1 MARNEPAARITY
13 GPLILAKGLYAKTEP
28 EEIFR
33 TRLDKGGE
41 WKLSVLPGR
50 GGDTDGSWLLRME
63 RGGEALSVAVSDF
76 ASVADRDDP
85 ENRFSIWF

>member
-1 MARNEPAARITY
+1 
-13 GPLILAKGLYAKTEP
+13 
-28 EEIFR
+28 
-33 TRLDKGGE
+33 
-41 WKLSVLPGR
+41 
-50 GGDTDGSWLLRME
+50 ME